1 MDDYGLVLNAGSSS
15 LKFCVF
21 VRHEE
26 QEWQLAARG
35 QIDGIGTSPKLSVK
49 DEGGA
54 KLADE
59 KLGASVK
66 DGKAALAVLADWLKA
81 RWGGSK
87 VLGVGHRVVHGGATY
102 AGPCVVSPEVTENLR
117 TLIPLAPLHQP
128 YNIAAIEAVAERLP
142 DVPQVACF
150 DTSFH
155 RGHSPVAELIPLPKD
170 LRDSGVQRYGF
181 HGLSYEYI
189 ASGRTEAMYS

>member
-21 VRHEE
+21 VGHAK
-26 QEWQLAARG
+26 QDWQLAARG

-49 DEGGA
+49 DEAGA

-59 KLGASVK
+59 KLDASVK
-66 DGKAALAVLADWLKA
+66 DGKAALAVLAEWLKA

-87 VLGVGHRVVHGGATY
+87 VLGVGHRVVHGGAKY
-102 AGPCVVSPEVTENLR
+102 AGPSIVNPEVLEDLR

-128 YNIAAIEAVAERLP
+128 YNIGAIEAVAERLP

-155 RGHSPVAELIPLPKD
+155 RGHPPVAELI
-170 LRDSGVQRYGF
+170 Q
-181 HGLSYEYI
+181 I
-189 ASGRTEAMYS
+189 GRAHV

>member
-21 VRHEE
+21 VGHVK

-49 DEGGA
+49 DDAGA

-59 KLGASVK
+59 KLDASVK
-66 DGKAALAVLADWLKA
+66 DGKAALAVLAEWLKA

-87 VLGVGHRVVHGGATY
+87 VLGVGHRVVHGGAKY
-102 AGPCVVSPEVTENLR
+102 AGPSIVTPEVLEDLR
-117 TLIPLAPLHQP
+117 TLIPWRRSISRTTSARSRPSP
-128 YNIAAIEAVAERLP
+128 N
-142 DVPQVACF
+142 CF
-150 DTSFH
+150 PVC
-155 RGHSPVAELIPLPKD
+155 RRSPASTPASI
-170 LRDSGVQRYGF
+170 GVRPRWR
-181 HGLSYEYI
+181 S
-189 ASGRTEAMYS
+189 